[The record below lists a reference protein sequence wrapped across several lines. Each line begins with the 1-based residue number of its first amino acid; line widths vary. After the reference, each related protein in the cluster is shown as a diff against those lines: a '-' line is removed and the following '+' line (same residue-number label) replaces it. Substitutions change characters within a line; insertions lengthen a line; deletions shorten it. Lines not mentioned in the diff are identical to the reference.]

1 MGGGKNMNITP
12 DPKNDMKIEIR
23 NTQCTLIYS
32 SYNMYND
39 PTYGLSTVNHP
50 FGYYGWLSNW
60 DDLLPYYGILYS
72 NRIFLEKLTFY
83 PWKPNKSTEP
93 SRLKNWYV
101 EIVDKNN
108 NWIEVCK
115 GLSQNYWNMAM
126 NLNTADINKHCYGFR
141 IVCLDSYKEGYGK
154 GLRTLKVYG
163 EIMYNNVLFTN
174 NNNIYGYTE

>member
-1 MGGGKNMNITP
+1 MNITP

-32 SYNMYND
+32 SYNPYSD
-39 PTYGLSTVNHP
+39 PIHGLSTVNP
-50 FGYYGWLSNW
+50 PLGSGGWLSYPS
-60 DDLLPYYGILYS
+60 DSPQYYGILYS

-83 PWKPNKSTEP
+83 PWKRFNSNDI

-115 GLSQNYWNMAM
+115 GLSLDTYRGY
-126 NLNTADINKHCYGFR
+126 LNTADINKHCYGFR
-141 IVCLDSYKEGYGK
+141 IVCLDSYQNEGYGK
-154 GLRTLKVYG
+154 GLRSLTVYG

-174 NNNIYGYTE
+174 NNIYGYTE